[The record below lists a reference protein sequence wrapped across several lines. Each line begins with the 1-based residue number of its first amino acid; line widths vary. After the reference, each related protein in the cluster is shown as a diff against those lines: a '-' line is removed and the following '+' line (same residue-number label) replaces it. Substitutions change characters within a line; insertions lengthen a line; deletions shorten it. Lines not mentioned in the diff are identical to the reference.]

1 MTFNITKI
9 MSHLLRCLGLSL
21 CLAIGYAVVSGLY
34 TNGNDAYSGERAFQ
48 LTDGF
53 YKITTP
59 LEVGR
64 SPALTLKAG
73 HVHFAVGKGAER
85 GLVARLLPPE
95 WTALFLSEKLKKIKL
110 KDGDITLDLTRA
122 KLKAAAAD
130 KKAEKS
136 GMPPSGHPQFLSTAL
151 LNSRLSNLVL
161 KNSKVTLL
169 TDHSR
174 PLTLFIKEGQFNVD
188 LDDGELD
195 GSGFIEIDEKVTAF
209 QFSSEIVD
217 LVEGQNNY
225 QLDIQLTHPEFSGR
239 FEGIASPQN
248 GGQLKGDLSV
258 NITSRS
264 ALSLLYTLPVSG
276 EETDFVDS
284 LAVDSEADDRATY
297 ESKTYESKTV
307 DSDQPQSGKSTGKTA
322 KSPIVQTPFKVS
334 FNGAL
339 DWAGRE
345 GELTNAQFNLGGS
358 PATGSLGLKLK
369 AGVRQISGTLA
380 FDELVL
386 TPDTRVDNTSENA
399 SFSNE
404 GLGRLV
410 GHFMKTLY
418 PLTRDFDADL
428 RLSAKEIRFGSLLM
442 EETGFSLFEKQGE
455 LILDLAQTRLF
466 DGVARGHIKIDTN
479 TPKPRWHT
487 NVTLSDASI
496 KSIEE
501 MAGISRFIEG
511 RGDLKIH
518 LTSFGDKLDEI
529 YQNMYG
535 AVLFQMPK
543 GGQIAVNLDNL
554 TIEQTSKPTT
564 EWQNFMQG
572 KTAFTFLESTGHF
585 AKGAMVTDF
594 FTIKTSTD
602 EFTGTGEVSLS
613 GETIDWHIASWP
625 LLAAKEKEAS
635 SENGL
640 PSIPLLQVC
649 SHITGAWSTPRFEK
663 HNAMH
668 LALLRRGCKAR
679 YRPAPLKSNNHNI
692 LPLEKAG

>member
-9 MSHLLRCLGLSL
+9 MSYLLRFLGLSL
-21 CLAIGYAVVSGLY
+21 CLAMSYALVSGLY

-48 LTDGF
+48 LSDGF

-95 WTALFLSEKLKKIKL
+95 WIGLFLSEKLKKIKL

-122 KLKAAAAD
+122 KLKAVAAY
-130 KKAEKS
+130 KKAEES
-136 GMPPSGHPQFLSTAL
+136 GVSPSGQPQLLSAAL

-161 KNSKVTLL
+161 MNSKVTFL

-217 LVEGQNNY
+217 LVDGQNNY

-239 FEGIASPQN
+239 FEGIASPQK

-258 NITSRS
+258 DITNRS

-276 EETDFVDS
+276 EETNSVDS
-284 LAVDSEADDRATY
+284 MADVSGAEYSATID
-297 ESKTYESKTV
+297 SKTV
-307 DSDQPQSGKSTGKTA
+307 DRDKPQSGKSTSKPA
-322 KSPIVQTPFKVS
+322 KSPIAQTPFKVS
-334 FNGAL
+334 FNGVL

-345 GELTNAQFNLGGS
+345 GELTNAQFNLGS
-358 PATGSLGLKLK
+358 SSATGSLGLKLK

-386 TPDTRVDNTSENA
+386 TPDTGLVNTSKNA

-404 GLGRLV
+404 ELGRLV

-442 EETGFSLFEKQGE
+442 KETGFSLFEKQGE
-455 LILDLAQTRLF
+455 LILDLAQTGLF

-487 NVTLSDASI
+487 NITLSDASI

-501 MAGISRFIEG
+501 MAGVSRFIEG
-511 RGDLKIH
+511 RGDLKLH

-572 KTAFTFLESTGHF
+572 KSAFTFLESTGHF

-602 EFTGTGEVSLS
+602 EFTGTGELSLS

-625 LLAAKEKEAS
+625 LLAAKGQDAS
-635 SENGL
+635 PKDGL

-649 SHITGAWSTPRFEK
+649 SHITGAWSAPRFEK